1 MTWLTLLRKDEPG
14 WVRPA
19 PDRAGYRRD
28 AQYAIGLLLVGLALT
43 QMARAA
49 GTHPYGH
56 STAAWIQ
63 VVMVAATA
71 LPLALRRR
79 FPEIVAVWESAGLI
93 GWQVVGMSEALS
105 INIYVFVALFTLGA
119 WGRHRARA
127 DAVRFGIFLAMLA
140 WLATAFGI
148 SVGSDAFDFP
158 GAPGLGPVTPVV
170 ATVIYALVSNVI
182 YFGAAWYFGNNAWT
196 SARRG
201 HDLAERTL
209 ALQAER
215 ETNARTAVVGER
227 VRIARELHDVVAHSV
242 SLMGVQAAAAR
253 RSLDKDPATATQFL
267 DAVEHTA
274 RSTVGELAG
283 LLGVLRSDDTTAT
296 VETASGHVGI
306 GAIDD
311 IVSAAR
317 DAGLDATATVVGEP
331 FPLSEGT
338 SVSLYRVTQEAVTN
352 TIRHARASKVD
363 IRVRYLGQPATDP
376 AASDDRR
383 GVEVEIVDDG
393 LPAVAGTAGTGLG
406 HVGMAERMGL
416 HGGELTVGPRTTT
429 RGYRVLARVPVAAG
443 ERTGERADERANA

>member
-1 MTWLTLLRKDEPG
+1 LRIVTGMSWLALLRKDEPG

-19 PDRAGYRRD
+19 PDRSGYVRD
-28 AQYAIGLLLVGLALT
+28 AQYAVALLVVGVVLT
-43 QMARAA
+43 QMARA
-49 GTHPYGH
+49 GGSHPSGH
-56 STAAWIQ
+56 GTAAWVQ
-63 VVMVAATA
+63 VLIVAATA

-79 FPEIVAVWESAGLI
+79 FPEIVAVWECAGLVA
-93 GWQVVGMSEALS
+93 WQTLGLSEALS

-127 DAVRFGIFLAMLA
+127 DAVRLLIVIAMLA
-140 WLATAFGI
+140 WLATAFGL
-148 SVGSDAFDFP
+148 SVGSEDFNVP
-158 GAPGLGPVTPVV
+158 GAPGLGPITPVV
-170 ATVIYALVSNVI
+170 ASVIYAVVTNVI
-182 YFGAAWYFGNNAWT
+182 YFGAAWYLGNNAWT

-201 HDLAERTL
+201 HDLNERTI

-215 ETNARTAVVGER
+215 EANARTAVVGER

-253 RSLDKDPATATQFL
+253 RSLDKDPVTATEFL

-274 RSTVGELAG
+274 RNTVNELAG
-283 LLGVLRSDDTTAT
+283 LLGVLRSDDSSAEA

-311 IVSAAR
+311 IVWSAR
-317 DAGLDATATVVGEP
+317 EAGLEATATVVGEP
-331 FPLSEGT
+331 FPLSEGA

-363 IRVRYLGQPATDP
+363 IRVRYLQRPPDGRDVG
-376 AASDDRR
+376 R

-393 LPAVAGTAGTGLG
+393 LPALANSRGTGLG
-406 HVGMAERMGL
+406 HVGMSERMGL
-416 HGGELTVGPRTTT
+416 HGGELVVGPRSTT
-429 RGYRVLARVPVAAG
+429 RGYRVLARVPVPAG
-443 ERTGERADERANA
+443 ERANA

>member
-1 MTWLTLLRKDEPG
+1 MTWLALLRRDEPG

-19 PDRAGYRRD
+19 PDRAGYVRD
-28 AQYAIGLLLVGLALT
+28 AQYAVALLLIGLALT
-43 QMARAA
+43 QMALAA

-56 STAAWIQ
+56 STSAWIQ
-63 VVMVAATA
+63 VAMVAATA
-71 LPLALRRR
+71 VPLALRRR
-79 FPEIVAVWESAGLI
+79 CPELVAVWESAGLI

-127 DAVRFGIFLAMLA
+127 DAVRVVIFLCMLA

-148 SVGSDAFDFP
+148 SLGSDAFDFP
-158 GAPGLGPVTPVV
+158 GAPGLGPITPVV
-170 ATVIYALVSNVI
+170 ATVVYALVSNVI

-201 HDLAERTL
+201 HDLAERTI
-209 ALQAER
+209 ALQTER
-215 ETNARTAVVGER
+215 EANARTAVVGER

-253 RSLDKDPATATQFL
+253 RSLDKDPVTASQFL
-267 DAVEHTA
+267 DAVENTA
-274 RSTVGELAG
+274 RSTVNELAG

-311 IVSAAR
+311 IVASAR
-317 DAGLDATATVVGEP
+317 EAGLAATASVVGEP

-363 IRVRYLGQPATDP
+363 IRVRYLGPSAEDGADTDG
-376 AASDDRR
+376 R

-393 LPAVAGTAGTGLG
+393 LPALATTAGTGLG

-443 ERTGERADERANA
+443 ERANA